1 MSSTEGP
8 NTPSTGSISSTYTR
22 VQAVL
27 GVNTSKL
34 LGVLRVSRVL
44 DTEILRVHKVPEVF
58 FLENTLILL
67 RGNGSIC
74 EL

>member
-8 NTPSTGSISSTYTR
+8 NTPSTGSMSSTYTR

-27 GVNTSKL
+27 GVKTSTL

-58 FLENTLILL
+58 FLENTLKYTPREWEHL
-67 RGNGSIC
+67 
-74 EL
+74 